1 MRFSLGFQHRLQR
14 LLWAILFIYFAVYG
28 ATWDGVLDANRHYP
42 TLILL
47 VILVF
52 VWLWTHIRK
61 QWTWH
66 TTPFDLIFVGWG
78 GAFLLSIVANG
89 ETWRRSAE
97 ALWYM
102 GFYIAI
108 WYVLTDILGNGLR
121 RQHLIDALLM
131 VGLLQAMFALL
142 QVMNF
147 YSTGGSGFPRP
158 VGTFGN
164 PNTLGA
170 FLVLIIPI
178 VISQVIFAKRRVT
191 KIVLGVYAL
200 INLLLLLG
208 TFSRGAWVGTGVG
221 LLIMGVLSLA
231 HWHMLSRSALRHW
244 WQTQTNMVRIF
255 TVIFLLSALAVS
267 VTGAI
272 FTVQS
277 FSIVGRSGDLRTLL
291 WQFALQLFG
300 EHPLFGTGLFTYGHH
315 LPLLWSIPPLQP
327 HSHPH
332 NAVLLIMAELG
343 LVGLGVLAVSVFF
356 AWRMALANWR
366 NAEREQPLLVGAIGA
381 LVGFGVHHL
390 FDTPAMLPIIALSGL
405 LILIVVITPLQPRP
419 MQARWRIIGHPFG
432 MAVIWGGLLIVGI
445 WQTGIQQHYLNTL
458 EQTAESGD
466 FVVGAQ
472 NLAQVL
478 ESDPNQSAYLLKR
491 AYFLGRVA
499 FEDMSVAPL
508 ALEAYRAYVRLEPYH
523 ASAWANIA
531 GLSWQMGDSETAQ
544 SAIERAVMLA
554 PEEGVFQRLQAIYR
568 DGAIFED
575 VRLSESVYTPNTA
588 YYQYLRYIFT
598 DEWLPQLGRGR

>member
-14 LLWAILFIYFAVYG
+14 LVWAILFIYFAVYG

-42 TLILL
+42 TLVLL
-47 VILVF
+47 AILV
-52 VWLWTHIRK
+52 VLWLGTHIRRG
-61 QWTWH
+61 WTWH
-66 TTPFDLIFVGWG
+66 TTPFDLIFVGWVV
-78 GAFLLSIVANG
+78 AFLLSVVANG

-102 GFYIAI
+102 GFYIAV
-108 WYVLTDILGNGLR
+108 WYVLTDVISNGVR
-121 RQHLIDALLM
+121 RQYFIDALLI
-131 VGLLQAMFALL
+131 VGLLQVIFAGL

-147 YSTGGSGFPRP
+147 YNTGGNGFPRP

-170 FLVLIIPI
+170 FLVLIIPL
-178 VISQVIFAKRRVT
+178 VISQVLHSKGRVT
-191 KIVLGVYAL
+191 KIILGLYAL
-200 INLLLLLG
+200 VALLLLLG

-221 LLIMGVLSLA
+221 LLLVGVLSLA
-231 HWHMLSRSALRHW
+231 HWHMLSRHALRQW
-244 WQTQTNMVRIF
+244 WQAQVTIMRMF
-255 TVIFLLSALAVS
+255 TVIFVASVIVMSVAV
-267 VTGAI
+267 VV
-272 FTVQS
+272 FTLQS

-343 LVGLGVLAVSVFF
+343 LVGLSVLSMSVFF
-356 AWRMALANWR
+356 VWRMTLANWR
-366 NAEREQPLLVGAIGA
+366 NAMREQPLFVGAIGA
-381 LVGFGVHHL
+381 FVGFGVHHL
-390 FDTPAMLPIIALSGL
+390 FDTPSMLPIIALSGL
-405 LILIVVITPLQPRP
+405 LIMIVVVMPLQPRP
-419 MQARWRIIGHPFG
+419 MQARWRVVGHPFG
-432 MAVIWGGLLIVGI
+432 MAVIWGVLILVGL
-445 WQTGIQQHYLNTL
+445 WQTGIQLHYLNTL

-466 FVVGAQ
+466 FAQGAQ
-472 NLAQVL
+472 DLAQVL
-478 ESDPNQSAYLLKR
+478 QSDPNQSAYLLQR

-499 FEDMSVAPL
+499 TDDASVAPL
-508 ALEAYRAYVRLEPYH
+508 ALEAYRVYVRLEPYH

-531 GLSWQMGDSETAQ
+531 ALAWQIGDSETAK
-544 SAIERAVMLA
+544 SAIERAITLA
-554 PEEGVFQRLQAIYR
+554 PEEGVFQRLQAIYH
-568 DGAIFED
+568 DGTIFD
-575 VRLSESVYTPNTA
+575 DSVFTESVYTPNTA

-598 DEWLPQLGRGR
+598 NEWLPQLGRGR